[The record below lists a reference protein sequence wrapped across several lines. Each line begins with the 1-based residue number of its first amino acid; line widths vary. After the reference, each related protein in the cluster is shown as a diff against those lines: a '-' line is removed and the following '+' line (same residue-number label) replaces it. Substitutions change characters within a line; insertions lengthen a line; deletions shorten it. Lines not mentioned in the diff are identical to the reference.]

1 MRLKLLG
8 SRRWVNASG
17 PTSRRRCWRSIGPM
31 CRDGEIYMD
40 CQQVNLFGEPVLK
53 PLRSYQGG
61 SRASRIAL
69 QESAKR
75 LVTSVISGRKCGELL
90 ARLSPDGSWLKTYQG
105 YYQVKMDGSLQE
117 FSEILPRWGLMSDG
131 ELRALPQL
139 EPCIDESEW
148 RLLPTPTASDY
159 KGGVLAEEQQEANE
173 QLEGTYLHLLR
184 YTNAQYLSESGFL
197 RKFNGVPDRVDRTK
211 CLGNAVV
218 PQAFYPFFKAIYD
231 IEHGGEP

>member
-1 MRLKLLG
+1 
-8 SRRWVNASG
+8 
-17 PTSRRRCWRSIGPM
+17 
-31 CRDGEIYMD
+31 MD

-61 SRASRIAL
+61 SHASRTAL

-75 LVTSVISGRKCGELL
+75 LVMNVISGRKCGELL

-131 ELRALPQL
+131 ELQALPQL

-148 RLLPTPTASDY
+148 RLLPTPVAADY
-159 KGGVLAEEQQEANE
+159 KGGGRRASGKPVMSNMKEFLLTFCDQQTRTAYPNP
-173 QLEGTYLHLLR
+173 QFLEHIMG
-184 YTNAQYLSESGFL
+184 
-197 RKFNGVPDRVDRTK
+197 
-211 CLGNAVV
+211 
-218 PQAFYPFFKAIYD
+218 YPIGWT
-231 IEHGGEP
+231 ELNV